1 MKDNILILSPHTDD
15 AELGCGGFISKLIEE
30 GKNIFWV
37 VFSAAEESLHPDLSS
52 DTLVN
57 EFMDVIRNLG
67 LTEKNYLIKRFKVR
81 KLHEKRQEILELLI
95 ELRNNLKPDLV
106 IGPSLND
113 FHQDHTVISNEMIRA
128 FKTTCSIICYELPW
142 NHISFNTQYFI
153 KLNEHHIGK
162 KIKMLDF
169 YKSQHLAK
177 RSYFS
182 DEFIKGLATTRGAQV
197 NTKYAEAFEV
207 VRWIED

>member
-113 FHQDHTVISNEMIRA
+113 FHQDHTVVANEMVRA
-128 FKTTCSIICYELPW
+128 FKTASSIICYELPW
-142 NHISFNTQYFI
+142 NHVNFQTQYFVRLSEKQI
-153 KLNEHHIGK
+153 EY
-162 KIKMLDF
+162 KIELLQF
-169 YKSQHLAK
+169 YKTQFAK
-177 RSYFS
+177 NRSYFS
-182 DEFIKGLATTRGAQV
+182 ADFVRGLAATRGAQV
-197 NTKYAEAFEV
+197 NHKYAEAFEV
-207 VRWIED
+207 IRSII